1 MLTMEGF
8 GSGGGVVV
16 TLVARSLS
24 TTMSLAQ
31 DPVGDVFPV
40 AACVRRFLRSRWVVF
55 GFRHQPQASGA
66 AVVGDVWVA

>member
-1 MLTMEGF
+1 MLTMEGS

-40 AACVRRFLRSRWVVF
+40 AACVRRFLRSRRVVF
-55 GFRHQPQASGA
+55 GVQAPAASFRSSG
-66 AVVGDVWVA
+66 GR